1 MVVQFVKMV
10 KDLEVIG
17 TSVVH
22 HKIVTTTLPAK
33 TFGFIICVHL
43 YIKIS
48 TKTISVTEI
57 FLRNIFLIFLF
68 YSFASS

>member
-22 HKIVTTTLPAK
+22 HKIVKTTLPAK